1 MIRGY
6 YQTYLLYIDGWKI
19 PIKRQ
24 WVYGQKKIPYLTSLA
39 ISKILA
45 NHLVII
51 HKLHIL
57 NLVCVSTNILG
68 VVNRWRYV
76 LVVKEKGK
84 WNNTIMIVINDIT
97 MGYLSL
103 LSIRTIIVA
112 LQQ

>member
-1 MIRGY
+1 MI
-6 YQTYLLYIDGWKI
+6 K
-19 PIKRQ
+19 KRFL
-24 WVYGQKKIPYLTSLA
+24 YLTPLA

-45 NHLVII
+45 NLLVIM

-57 NLVCVSTNILG
+57 NLVCVCTNIFG
-68 VVNRWRYV
+68 AVNRWRYV
-76 LVVKEKGK
+76 LVVKEKGR

-103 LSIRTIIVA
+103 LSIRTINVA